1 MHTNCEERKE
11 REREKEKER
20 EKRRCGGTSRGAV
33 LAVLVL
39 VINITPVISHTR
51 GITITREKKLK
62 KRLEISHNFLL
73 RKEKMRERRTASSRL
88 SPEARMT
95 SRILLSL
102 PRSISTLDAVRLVV
116 AMSCLLSSVFLS
128 ASGGEIPHVT
138 NKNAQPEKVTR
149 NFREDHRARV
159 NGVHRNV
166 INCNAC
172 ARVNRFLHA
181 ELVEMEREEETTS
194 NVVDTIESEEELA
207 KHHAK
212 ELKTRKRRLL
222 HGRSEPKIRDT
233 LLHACM
239 KCSNYDVKRRY
250 DLQDSDCDACNVI
263 LFGSKERGRILLEG
277 KDGHVEVEVDE
288 RRMDRAFH
296 ALVDHTFELGTPGL
310 HEMVDFL
317 CVPHFCQA
325 EEVEQ
330 QFPGDLAEERHEEL

>member
-1 MHTNCEERKE
+1 
-11 REREKEKER
+11 
-20 EKRRCGGTSRGAV
+20 
-33 LAVLVL
+33 
-39 VINITPVISHTR
+39 
-51 GITITREKKLK
+51 
-62 KRLEISHNFLL
+62 
-73 RKEKMRERRTASSRL
+73 
-88 SPEARMT
+88 MT
-95 SRILLSL
+95 SRILLPL
-102 PRSISTLDAVRLVV
+102 PRSISSLYSLRLVV
-116 AMSCLLSSVFLS
+116 AMSCLLSSVFVS
-128 ASGGEIPHVT
+128 ASGGEIPVVT

-149 NFREDHRARV
+149 NFREDLRARV

-166 INCNAC
+166 IDCNAC
-172 ARVNRFLHA
+172 VRVNRFLHT

-212 ELKTRKRRLL
+212 ELKTRKRKLL

-277 KDGHVEVEVDE
+277 KDVQVEVDE

-325 EEVEQ
+325 EEAEQ

>member
-1 MHTNCEERKE
+1 
-11 REREKEKER
+11 
-20 EKRRCGGTSRGAV
+20 
-33 LAVLVL
+33 
-39 VINITPVISHTR
+39 
-51 GITITREKKLK
+51 
-62 KRLEISHNFLL
+62 
-73 RKEKMRERRTASSRL
+73 
-88 SPEARMT
+88 MT
-95 SRILLSL
+95 SRIPLPL
-102 PRSISTLDAVRLVV
+102 PRSIFSLDALRLVV
-116 AMSCLLSSVFLS
+116 AMSCLLSSVFVF
-128 ASGGEIPHVT
+128 ASGGEIPVGT
-138 NKNAQPEKVTR
+138 NKNAQPEKVTK
-149 NFREDHRARV
+149 NFREDLRARV

-166 INCNAC
+166 IDCNAC
-172 ARVNRFLHA
+172 VRVNRFLHS

-194 NVVDTIESEEELA
+194 NVVDSIDSEEELA

-212 ELKTRKRRLL
+212 ELKTRKRKLL

-239 KCSNYDVKRRY
+239 KCSNYDDKDIY

-277 KDGHVEVEVDE
+277 KDGEVEVEEDE
-288 RRMDRAFH
+288 RQMDDAFH

-325 EEVEQ
+325 KEAEQ

>member
-1 MHTNCEERKE
+1 VHTKCEERKE
-11 REREKEKER
+11 RERERKGDVAAQAAEQ
-20 EKRRCGGTSRGAV
+20 CF
-33 LAVLVL
+33 LFLFL
-39 VINITPVISHTR
+39 LLISHLLYAR
-51 GITITREKKLK
+51 ITITQEKKVK

-95 SRILLSL
+95 SRILLPL
-102 PRSISTLDAVRLVV
+102 PRSISSLYSLRLVV
-116 AMSCLLSSVFLS
+116 AMSCLLSSVFVS
-128 ASGGEIPHVT
+128 ASGGEIPVVT

-149 NFREDHRARV
+149 NFREDLRARV

-166 INCNAC
+166 IDCNAC
-172 ARVNRFLHA
+172 VRVNRFLHT

-212 ELKTRKRRLL
+212 ELKTRKRKLL

-277 KDGHVEVEVDE
+277 KDGQVEVDE

-325 EEVEQ
+325 EEAEQ

>member
-1 MHTNCEERKE
+1 MRRKK
-11 REREKEKER
+11 RERER

-39 VINITPVISHTR
+39 VVNITPVVRANHHHTR
-51 GITITREKKLK
+51 KKVK

-95 SRILLSL
+95 SRILLPL
-102 PRSISTLDAVRLVV
+102 PRSISSLYSLRLVV
-116 AMSCLLSSVFLS
+116 AMSCLLSSVFVS
-128 ASGGEIPHVT
+128 ASGGEIPVVT

-149 NFREDHRARV
+149 NFREDLRARV

-166 INCNAC
+166 IDCNAC
-172 ARVNRFLHA
+172 VRVNRFIHT

-212 ELKTRKRRLL
+212 ELKTRKRKLL

-277 KDGHVEVEVDE
+277 KDGEVEVEEDE
-288 RRMDRAFH
+288 RQMDRAFH

-325 EEVEQ
+325 EEAEQ

>member
-1 MHTNCEERKE
+1 MCTRTAK
-11 REREKEKER
+11 KEKRER

-39 VINITPVISHTR
+39 VVNITPVVRANHHHTR
-51 GITITREKKLK
+51 KKVK

-95 SRILLSL
+95 SRILLPL
-102 PRSISTLDAVRLVV
+102 PRSISSLYSLRLVV
-116 AMSCLLSSVFLS
+116 AMSCLLSSVFVS
-128 ASGGEIPHVT
+128 ASGGEIPVVT

-149 NFREDHRARV
+149 NFREDLRARV

-166 INCNAC
+166 IDCNAC
-172 ARVNRFLHA
+172 VRVNRFIHT

-212 ELKTRKRRLL
+212 ELKTRKRKLL

-277 KDGHVEVEVDE
+277 KDGQVEVEVDE

-325 EEVEQ
+325 EEAEQ